1 MELDAIGKAITEY
14 HLVPLVSHS
23 NLGLEVTMQRVDG
36 SGHLSTQPYPQAL
49 GTPSE
54 NHQIHND
61 FAQTRLKLTTP
72 ATADV
77 NALMAYLTGLNTTAR
92 RALAAGDYLWPLSSN
107 PVLPEKLTDIPL
119 AETDAVGF
127 KRQQALANKYDVHKL
142 MTTGTHVNLS
152 FNEQLFTR
160 LYTEAFHQH
169 FDSYVDFRNA
179 VYLKVAQGFVRM
191 NWLIQ
196 YLFGATPTLN
206 VTDDKAKRQR
216 SSVHNFAGRYSQ
228 VKGDYTS
235 IDRYV
240 AKLQADVRKKDL
252 LSISDFDGPV
262 RFRSTGQLTTLA
274 RQGVYYL
281 EFRGL
286 DLDPTS
292 AVGVDQNAV
301 EFLRLLASYFVMMPA
316 LPTAMVAQVSAQAD
330 QLAAQVTGE
339 NPTTA
344 SAQAVP
350 AIQVL
355 DALHHFVTK
364 YGLPNSDGVLLDYL
378 KKRVRDPKQTPSAQV
393 ASQKEPLA
401 WANQRA
407 QRFQVAATQRPFEL
421 PGFTNLDLSSQL
433 LAQQALARGIQV
445 NVVDARANILR
456 LTHRN
461 QAQLVVNGSG
471 TDLNPQALT
480 TVLKHKVAAK
490 QVMAEHG
497 VQVPASQTYR
507 SANQLIDDYDRFV
520 AEGGIVL
527 KATDQ
532 SRKVVAFRIMPR
544 RQLFEQ
550 VVRQLFEQTKSVM
563 AEELIVASSYRFLV
577 IGGKVQAVVERIPA
591 NVVGDGRST
600 VQTLLDN
607 KNARPLRGSAFTF
620 PQSEVKLGTVERY
633 RLESYHL
640 DLDSVVGRG
649 TQLLLREDATF
660 GNGADVLDATD
671 DMHAS
676 YVHAVEQLV
685 ADLQLNVA
693 GVDVMIPNLYAEL
706 TPEHPE
712 MAVYLGIHAAPFL
725 YPHVFPMFGDSQP
738 VAGRLLDELFKSS
751 QS

>member
-23 NLGLEVTMQRVDG
+23 NMGLEVTMQRVDG
-36 SGHLSTQPYPQAL
+36 SGKLSTQPMPEAL
-49 GTPSE
+49 EKTRQ
-54 NHQIHND
+54 NHQIHNE
-61 FAQTRLKLTTP
+61 FAQTQLKLVTP

-77 NALMAYLTGLNTTAR
+77 DALMAYLAGLNTTVR
-92 RALAAGDYLWPLSSN
+92 RALAEDDYLWPLSSN
-107 PVLPEKLTDIPL
+107 PILPAKLTEIPL
-119 AETDAVGF
+119 ADNDAVGF
-127 KRQQALANKYDVHKL
+127 KRRQALAQKYDVRRL

-160 LYTEAFHQH
+160 LYSETFHQQ

-196 YLFGATPTLN
+196 YLFGATPTLD
-206 VTDDKAKRQR
+206 VTDQATKRQR
-216 SSVHNFAGRYSQ
+216 SSVHHSANRYSQ

-252 LSISDFDGPV
+252 LSVSDFDGPV
-262 RFRSTGQLTTLA
+262 RFRSTGQLSTLA

-292 AVGVDQNAV
+292 PIGVDQNAV

-316 LPTAMVAQVSAQAD
+316 LPAAMVAQVSEQAD
-330 QLAAQVTGE
+330 QLVDQVTGE

-350 AIQVL
+350 ATQVL
-355 DALHHFVTK
+355 DALRHFVTK
-364 YGLPNSDGVLLDYL
+364 NGLPNSDAVLLDHL
-378 KKRVRDPKQTPSAQV
+378 KERVANPKLTPSAQV
-393 ASQKEPLA
+393 AVQKDPLA
-401 WANQRA
+401 WANQCARDY
-407 QRFQVAATQRPFEL
+407 QVAATDRPFEL
-421 PGFTNLDLSSQL
+421 PGFTDLDLSSQL
-433 LAQQALARGIQV
+433 LTEQALARGIQV
-445 NVVDARANILR
+445 SVVDQKANILR
-456 LTHRN
+456 LT
-461 QAQLVVNGSG
+461 QQEKAQLVVNGSG

-480 TVLKHKVAAK
+480 TVLTHKVAAK
-490 QVMAEHG
+490 QIMAEHG
-497 VQVPASQTYR
+497 VQVPASQTYH

-520 AEGGIVL
+520 SEGGIVL

-532 SRKVVAFRIMPR
+532 DHKVVAFRIMPKR
-544 RQLFEQ
+544 ELFEQ
-550 VVRQLFEQTKSVM
+550 VVRQLFEQTQTVM
-563 AEELIVASSYRFLV
+563 AEELVVASSYRFLV
-577 IGGKVQAVVERIPA
+577 IGGQVKAIVERIPA
-591 NVVGDGRST
+591 NIVGDGRST
-600 VQTLLDN
+600 VQTLLDR
-607 KNARPLRGSAFTF
+607 KNARPLRGTAFAY
-620 PQSEVKLGTVERY
+620 PQSAVKLGTVERY
-633 RLESYHL
+633 RLDSYHL

-649 TQLLLREDATF
+649 TQILLREDATF
-660 GNGADVLDATD
+660 GNGSDVLDATT
-671 DMHAS
+671 DMHVS
-676 YVHAVEQLV
+676 YVQAVEKLV
-685 ADLQLNVA
+685 ADLHLNVA

-725 YPHVFPMFGDSQP
+725 YPHLFPMFGDRQP
-738 VAGRLLDELFKSS
+738 VAGQLLDELFKN
-751 QS
+751 